1 MNKKTITIAGL
12 VLAAAIAGLWIWGR
26 PALRHA
32 REERSLAQAK
42 AFMAKGDF
50 RNASLSARQT
60 LRVNPAN
67 LDACRIMAEL
77 AEFSR
82 SPHAVE
88 WRRRIVEQA
97 PTLDNKLMLASTA
110 LRVQGMPY
118 PMAAQVLDD
127 MAEQAK
133 NLPAYHVLRAELAL
147 KSKKP
152 AEAEAE
158 FAEASRLEPGNEMH
172 QLNLAVLRLRSSDQA
187 LARRARATLESLQ
200 TNAAVGPVALRW
212 LVSESLSQNDLASAE
227 QFSSRLLADPRS
239 TFDDRLEHLGILRQ
253 AGRPDYA
260 ASLLAVQQ
268 SAATNAAMI
277 YAVSSWMIGQNLA
290 EAAQRWMTNF
300 PAKMRSQQPVPLALV
315 DCYFARKDWTGLEQ
329 SLQGQQWGD
338 LDFLRFAFLSRAA
351 AQQQQDTAA
360 DTRWRMALQQAN
372 DRLGALAALL
382 SLASSWGRDTFREE
396 LLWQIIQRYP
406 NQRWA
411 FGELDHHYQ
420 AVGNTRGLNKLY
432 AAIMNYDSANT
443 TVKNNY
449 AATALLLNI
458 NMAKAHE
465 TIKELYAQHPDD
477 PIIASTYAYSLH
489 LQGHTRQG
497 LGVLERLKPADL
509 ERGSVPLYYALLLR
523 MDGQT
528 NKAAKYLELAR
539 RPGLYLLPEEKELLA
554 ATKG

>member
-465 TIKELYAQHPDD
+465 TIKELYAQHADD

-509 ERGSVPLYYALLLR
+509 EKGSVPLYYALLLR

-539 RPGLYLLPEEKELLA
+539 RPSLYLLPEEKELLA